1 MIFKAFT
8 MCIQHPIYFKTAN
21 QFVYFSHFTNR
32 LKHTNIDDW
41 QRRLRQYRNVIAARP
56 IALPLYKLLLLDNG
70 FVLLSNNFTSTE
82 IVIRKKSE
90 NPFNDEGT
98 CNKDNGDT
106 CSTQKPAP
114 TFKEGPDFG
123 NELVP
128 LSLRDWWFVF
138 FSSFL

>member
-1 MIFKAFT
+1 MSIFPILRTASNTQTLT
-8 MCIQHPIYFKTAN
+8 MGKG
-21 QFVYFSHFTNR
+21 VYVSIEM
-32 LKHTNIDDW
+32 LLLQDP
-41 QRRLRQYRNVIAARP
+41 LCY
-56 IALPLYKLLLLDNG
+56 PLYKLLLLDNG

-82 IVIRKKSE
+82 TFIRKKNE

-114 TFKEGPDFG
+114 TFKESPDFE

>member
-1 MIFKAFT
+1 MSIFPILRTASNTQTLT
-8 MCIQHPIYFKTAN
+8 MGKG
-21 QFVYFSHFTNR
+21 VYVSIEM
-32 LKHTNIDDW
+32 LLLQDP
-41 QRRLRQYRNVIAARP
+41 LRY
-56 IALPLYKLLLLDNG
+56 PLYKLLLLDNG

-82 IVIRKKSE
+82 IVIRKKNE

-114 TFKEGPDFG
+114 TFKEGPDLE

-138 FSSFL
+138 FSFL